1 MSVDERKQVIQKVI
15 ERLLPKYE
23 KSGEFNDDLEALIKK
38 YPLDTEV
45 NFEPAT
51 FIVEE
56 TN

>member
-1 MSVDERKQVIQKVI
+1 MSVDERKQVIQEVI

-23 KSGEFNDDLEALIKK
+23 KSSEFNDDLEALIKK